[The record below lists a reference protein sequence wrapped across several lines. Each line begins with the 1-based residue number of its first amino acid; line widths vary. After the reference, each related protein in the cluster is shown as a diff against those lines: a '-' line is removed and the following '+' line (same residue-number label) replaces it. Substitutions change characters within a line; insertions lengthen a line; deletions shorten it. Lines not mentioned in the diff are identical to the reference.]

1 MRGALLALLLAGPAA
16 AQDLINYDL
25 LLDQNRDRV
34 VTTTDASGADTRT
47 LDMENGVVVTCTDG
61 DCVGVDSGAGA
72 VGCVWNLVS
81 HLRAVAEICNFSGD
95 GRDSIETV
103 YDRLESFVA
112 ENAVPPRSP
121 KDLEVF
127 YRQRVNVYRFGDDG
141 HKPMDCTYEVSM
153 GSGLMIIYQFLT
165 TPPAATNAP
174 VREAHES
181 FDLDAFLATPRL
193 PVMNPC
199 F

>member
-1 MRGALLALLLAGPAA
+1 MRGALLAPLLAGPAA

-47 LDMENGVVVTCTDG
+47 LDMGNGVVVTCTDD

-81 HLRAVAEICNFSGD
+81 HLRAVAEICNFSDD
-95 GRDSIETV
+95 GRDSIKTV
-103 YDRLESFVA
+103 YDRLEIFVA

-127 YRQRVNVYRFGDDG
+127 YRQRVSVYSFGDDG
-141 HKPMDCTYEVSM
+141 RKPMDCTDEVSM
-153 GSGLMIIYQFLT
+153 DSGFPIIFQFFT
-165 TPPAATNAP
+165 APSPATNAP
-174 VREAHES
+174 VREDDEA

-199 F
+199 L

>member
-72 VGCVWNLVS
+72 VGCVWSLVS

-112 ENAVPPRSP
+112 ENAVPTCCRRRP
-121 KDLEVF
+121 
-127 YRQRVNVYRFGDDG
+127 
-141 HKPMDCTYEVSM
+141 
-153 GSGLMIIYQFLT
+153 
-165 TPPAATNAP
+165 
-174 VREAHES
+174 
-181 FDLDAFLATPRL
+181 
-193 PVMNPC
+193 
-199 F
+199 